1 MEYVMVPV
9 PDNLVTE
16 VEQFMQMIAR
26 SPAGQ
31 TLEPDAAA
39 KLLNDLDE
47 PARKL
52 LLQVAKA
59 ADEFLPITMH
69 DAAEAAGCSEHEL
82 LGRVVELNNL
92 IASRGGPHLTVIPWM
107 AVQEEGGVPVWPLR
121 MTADVAQ
128 AFLAA
133 SAAHHGALD

>member
-9 PDNLVTE
+9 PEALVAE
-16 VEQFMQMIAR
+16 VEKFRDMIGR
-26 SPAGQ
+26 SAAGQ
-31 TLEPDAAA
+31 TLEPDVAAN
-39 KLLNDLDE
+39 LLNELDE

-59 ADEFLPITMH
+59 ADVFESVTMH

-92 IASRGGPHLTVIPWM
+92 IASRGGPHLTVIPFM
-107 AVQEEGGVPVWPLR
+107 AVQEKGGVAVWPLR
-121 MTADVAQ
+121 MTPAVAHG
-128 AFLAA
+128 FLAA
-133 SAAHHGALD
+133 TGGHHGALE